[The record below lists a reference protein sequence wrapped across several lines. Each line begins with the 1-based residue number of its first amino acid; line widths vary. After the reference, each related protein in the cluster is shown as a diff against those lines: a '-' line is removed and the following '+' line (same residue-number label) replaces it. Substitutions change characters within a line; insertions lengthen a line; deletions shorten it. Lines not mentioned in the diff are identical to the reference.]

1 MLMNWNAEGGML
13 PNTNESVHACR
24 SSCAAAKI
32 ARVML
37 RARVTGGM
45 VPDPYG
51 WRVLRRIGRLLLALG
66 VLGGALVIA
75 ATLSQWTWSQ
85 AEPPLPPT
93 PRLEFLTQSAA
104 QAIAAGK
111 LPRARQQLEEVLAEE
126 PHRAPALLL
135 QACIALE
142 TRDTPGAE
150 AALDRL
156 RSAAPGQL
164 EPALLQRMLEYRNRV
179 PAPGWRQAFLQAWT
193 ELGRSTFASSPLL
206 PEATLD
212 TVHASP
218 LAEGWERIMDTPL
231 RLTLVLASP
240 QLSDAQARWLIKQ
253 LPALEEPALT
263 QAASVAL
270 LAAHLPYALH
280 EQARAAI
287 RRRLSRLVEA
297 APTAMHPRLLL
308 RWADNSEWV
317 TFNAQ
322 ELEELESIAA
332 LPSWTTASFTSTFLE
347 ARARLMETGL
357 PNPSAGALRVALLS
371 HGDWGLILLLK
382 RAEAT
387 RSQLQPSARHRL
399 GRVLW
404 NIGSRLDQEATALM
418 RMIGLQLMLD
428 GATDLGDEAERER
441 VDKRMAE
448 ARALLTAANHA
459 AIERWP
465 LPSLWEEVA
474 EARARDEWAH
484 VRELAGGTTTR

>member
-1 MLMNWNAEGGML
+1 M
-13 PNTNESVHACR
+13 T
-24 SSCAAAKI
+24 
-32 ARVML
+32 
-37 RARVTGGM
+37 
-45 VPDPYG
+45 DPYG

-66 VLGGALVIA
+66 VFGGALVVA

-85 AEPPLPPT
+85 AEPPLPT
-93 PRLEFLTQSAA
+93 APRLEILTESAA
-104 QAIAAGK
+104 QAIAAGE
-111 LPRARQQLEEVLAEE
+111 LARARQQLEEVLAEE

-164 EPALLQRMLEYRNRV
+164 EPALLQRMREYRNRV
-179 PAPGWRQAFLQAWT
+179 PASGWRQAFLQAWT
-193 ELGRSTFASSPLL
+193 ELGRPSFASSPLL

-212 TVHASP
+212 TVQASP
-218 LAEGWERIMDTPL
+218 LAEGWERITDTPV

-240 QLSDAQARWLIKQ
+240 QLSEEQARWLIKQ
-253 LPALEEPALT
+253 LPALEDPAVT

-270 LAAHLPYALH
+270 LAAQLPHALH
-280 EQARAAI
+280 EEAHAAI

-297 APTAMHPRLLL
+297 APTVMHPRLLL
-308 RWADNSEWV
+308 LWADNPEWGS
-317 TFNAQ
+317 FDAQ
-322 ELEELESIAA
+322 ELEELESIAT
-332 LPSWTTASFTSTFLE
+332 LPSWTTASFTRTFLE
-347 ARARLMETGL
+347 ARARLREAGV
-357 PNPSAGALRVALLS
+357 PNPSAGALRLALLS
-371 HGDWGLILLLK
+371 HGDWGQILLLK

-387 RSQLQPSARHRL
+387 RSQLLPSGRHRL

-404 NIGSRLDQEATALM
+404 SMGSRLDQDPTVLA
-418 RMIGLQLMLD
+418 RMSGLQLMMD
-428 GATDLGDEAERER
+428 GAADLGDEAERAR

-484 VRELAGGTTTR
+484 VRELAGRTVAQ